1 MTIQTMTSLS
11 SRLPLLLPLRA
22 AVAVAATAT
31 AVAAEAAAA
40 EEAAAEA
47 AVAAE
52 AAAAEAA
59 AEAAEAADKATVAV
73 RMAAVAVRETLKEA
87 VAADSQHPS
96 QRLQIPVDEAGCAP
110 TQRVAS

>member
-1 MTIQTMTSLS
+1 MTSLS

-73 RMAAVAVRETLKEA
+73 RMAAVAVRETLKEPST
-87 VAADSQHPS
+87 AADSQRPS

-110 TQRVAS
+110 PQRVASS